1 MKPPKYKISQDE
13 CDKLTI
19 HTLKYYKHLTEGYT
33 GYKHPD
39 DVIYEAKLVE
49 SIDFLLKYLGG

>member
-1 MKPPKYKISQDE
+1 MKPYKYKLSSDE
-13 CDKLTI
+13 CDKICI
-19 HTLKYYKHLTEGYT
+19 HSLRYYKELVNSYE